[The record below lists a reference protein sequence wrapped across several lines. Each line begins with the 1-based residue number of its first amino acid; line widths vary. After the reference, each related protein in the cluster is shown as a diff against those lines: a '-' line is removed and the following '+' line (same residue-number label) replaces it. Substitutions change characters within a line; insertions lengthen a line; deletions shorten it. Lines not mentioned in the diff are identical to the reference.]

1 MRKGFYTHN
10 MNQLKNT
17 LFIDIET
24 VGITNDFDN
33 LDDRLK
39 TQWARKASFL
49 KREEGITDE
58 ELFNQRAGIYAEF
71 GKVVTIGVGYF
82 IARQNTLEFRV
93 KSLFDDDENVLLNSF
108 KDLLRKINNDNLVLC
123 AHNGRE
129 FDFPYLSR
137 RMLING
143 ISLPNVLDLA
153 GKKPWEVKHL
163 DTMDLWKFGDYKHYT
178 SLELLASVFNIESS
192 KTGLDGSMVN
202 ETYYTGHGLQK
213 IAEYCT
219 EDVVVLAQI
228 FLKLRSIQYSDL
240 EIVRIEAN

>member
-1 MRKGFYTHN
+1 
-10 MNQLKNT
+10 MNLRNI

-24 VGITNDFDN
+24 VGITNDYES
-33 LDDRLK
+33 LGERLK
-39 TQWARKASFL
+39 TQWSRKAAFL
-49 KREEGITDE
+49 KREEGISDD

-82 IARQNTLEFRV
+82 VAKDKNLEFRV
-93 KSLFDDDENVLLNSF
+93 KALYGDNEKELLGSF
-108 KDLLRKINNDNLVLC
+108 KDLILKINNDQLILC

-143 ISLPNVLDLA
+143 IPLPNVLDLA
-153 GKKPWEVKHL
+153 GKKPWEIQHL

-178 SLELLASVFNIESS
+178 SLELLASVFGIESS

-202 ETYYTGHGLQK
+202 ETYYQGDGLEK
-213 IAEYCT
+213 IAEYCV
-219 EDVVVLAQI
+219 EDVIVLAQI
-228 FLKLRSIQYSDL
+228 FLRLKSIQHADL
-240 EIVRIEAN
+240 KIIRADPS

>member
-1 MRKGFYTHN
+1 MH
-10 MNQLKNT
+10 LKNI

-24 VGITNDFDN
+24 VGITESYRG
-33 LDDRLK
+33 LDERLK
-39 TQWARKASFL
+39 TQWSRKAAFL
-49 KREEGITDE
+49 KREEDVTDE

-71 GKVVTIGVGYF
+71 GKVVAIGVGYF
-82 IARQNTLEFRV
+82 VSRGQELEFRV
-93 KSLFDDDENVLLNSF
+93 KALYSDDEKELLESF
-108 KDLLRKINNDNLVLC
+108 KDLIRKINNDHLILC

-143 ISLPNVLDLA
+143 IPLPNVLDLA
-153 GKKPWEVKHL
+153 GKKPWEVQHL

-202 ETYYTGHGLQK
+202 ETYYQGDGLEK
-213 IAEYCT
+213 IAEYCV

-228 FLKLRSIQYSDL
+228 FLRLKSIEYSGL
-240 EIVRIEAN
+240 NIIRTASN